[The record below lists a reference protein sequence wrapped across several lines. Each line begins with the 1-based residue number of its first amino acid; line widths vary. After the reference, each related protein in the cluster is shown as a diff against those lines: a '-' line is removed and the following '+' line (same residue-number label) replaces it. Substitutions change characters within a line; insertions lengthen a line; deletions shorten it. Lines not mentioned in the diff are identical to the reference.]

1 MMEKYE
7 KIWNNVLDTL
17 EQQINAQSFKT
28 WFSDTKPIDQ
38 PDEETLLV
46 KVPTKFTADYLNKNY
61 AGFITKLYMG
71 VFKKKLSVRFMS
83 GIVSNSTNGSNVA
96 VGSSPKSPSLE
107 SKSPLNPKYV
117 FSHFVVGKSNNFAH
131 SAAMAAAESP
141 GTAYNPLFIYG
152 ESGMGKT
159 HLMQAIGHFLGED
172 RSNDYDVH
180 YITSEDFTNQM
191 IDSLKNNN
199 MPAFRNK
206 YRNID
211 VLLIDDIHFMAKK
224 EATQEE
230 FFHTF
235 NTLYDNNKQ
244 IVLTSDR
251 PPKDIKELE
260 ARLVTRFEWGLLAD
274 LKTPDFETRMAILKK
289 KAELEGILLSEEGFQ
304 FIAEHVN
311 TSVRALEGSL
321 IRILAYSAYNNI
333 NTEDIDRILCREILS
348 DLISDKVAEL
358 NINTVM
364 NRVCSHYELTPG
376 QLLENTRK
384 KNIVFPRQ
392 VAMYLTNLLIPQ
404 IALKDIAT
412 YYQRKDHT
420 TVLHAKKNIENLFR
434 NDNGFR
440 IQIEHIIKDIKGEA

>member
-1 MMEKYE
+1 MENYE

-17 EQQINAQSFKT
+17 EGQINAQSFKT
-28 WFSDTKPIDQ
+28 WFSDTKVIEQ
-38 PDEETLLV
+38 PTAETLLV
-46 KVPTKFTADYLNKNY
+46 EVPTKFTADYLNKNY
-61 AGFITKLYMG
+61 ADFITKLYRT
-71 VFKKKLSVRFMS
+71 VFDKHLSVKFRS
-83 GIVSNSTNGSNVA
+83 KVAGTTNGTATPQPEN
-96 VGSSPKSPSLE
+96 GFWKSLDR
-107 SKSPLNPKYV
+107 KTQLNPKYV
-117 FSHFVVGKSNNFAH
+117 FSQFVVGKSNNFAH

-159 HLMQAIGHFLGED
+159 HLMQAIGHFLQED
-172 RSNDYDVH
+172 ETNNYDVH

-191 IDSLKNNN
+191 IDSLKNNT

-211 VLLIDDIHFMAKK
+211 ILLIDDIHFMARK

-235 NTLYDNNKQ
+235 NSLYDNNKQ
-244 IVLTSDR
+244 IVVTSDR
-251 PPKDIKELE
+251 PPKDIQDLE
-260 ARLVTRFEWGLLAD
+260 SRLVTRFEWGLLAD
-274 LKTPDFETRMAILKK
+274 LKAPDFETRMAILKK
-289 KAELEGILLSEEGFQ
+289 KAELEDITLSDDGFH
-304 FIAEHVN
+304 FISEHIN

-333 NTEDIDRILCREILS
+333 STEEIDRELCKEILS
-348 DLISDKVAEL
+348 DLISDKISEL

-364 NRVCSHYELTPG
+364 NKVCSHYELTPG

-404 IALKDIAT
+404 VSLKEIAV

-420 TVLHAKKNIENLFR
+420 TVLHAKKHIENLFR
-434 NDNGFR
+434 NDNDFR
-440 IQIEHIIKDIKGEA
+440 IQIEKIIKDIKNGTQ

>member
-1 MMEKYE
+1 MENYE

-17 EQQINAQSFKT
+17 EQQINTQSFKT
-28 WFSDTKPIDQ
+28 WFSDTEPMDQ

-61 AGFITKLYMG
+61 AAFIAKLYMG
-71 VFKKKLSVRFMS
+71 VFKKKLNVRFMS
-83 GIVSNSTNGSNVA
+83 GIANNSIKENIPEPIAQQRAT
-96 VGSSPKSPSLE
+96 PIE

-117 FSHFVVGKSNNFAH
+117 FSQFVVGKSNNFAH

-152 ESGMGKT
+152 DSGMGKT

-172 RSNDYDVH
+172 DTNDYDVH

-191 IDSLKNNN
+191 IESLKNNN
-199 MPAFRNK
+199 MPGFRNK

-235 NTLYDNNKQ
+235 NTLYENNKQ

-289 KAELEGILLSEEGFQ
+289 KAELEGIILSQEGFQ
-304 FIAEHVN
+304 FIAEHVT

-333 NTEDIDRILCREILS
+333 NTEEIDGNLCREILN

-364 NRVCSHYELTPG
+364 NKVCSHFELTPG

-404 IALKDIAT
+404 IPLKDIAA

-434 NDNGFR
+434 NDKDFR
-440 IQIEHIIKDIKGEA
+440 IRIEHIIKDIKG